1 MALDLQH
8 ARLPSGKL
16 HLGGR
21 FVDGRS
27 EHTID
32 VVFPG
37 TGESLLSYRGASATD
52 VDDAV
57 RIARQALTQGPWATK
72 IAPAERTRILWRLSE
87 LLLAHA
93 DELAELETLDTG
105 KPIGETRNIE
115 IPLSA
120 EIYQYFAGW
129 ATKVHGETI
138 PSRPG
143 LMNFTL
149 REPVGVVGVITPWN
163 FPLLMSTWKIAAAL
177 ACGNVVI
184 HKPSELTSFTAMRVA
199 ELALEAGLPEGVLQ
213 VLPGIG
219 SEAGEALVRHGG
231 VDKIS
236 FTGST
241 AVGRR
246 IMELSAGNLKRLT
259 LELGGK
265 SPNVVFADADIE
277 AAVRGA
283 VNAIFYN
290 KGEVCSAGSRLLVER
305 SIKDEF
311 LEKVK
316 DRAGKLLAT
325 QGNPLNP
332 KTRLGPQVSQAQMEK
347 VLGYIE
353 KGEAEGAKL
362 VFGGGRN
369 TDAGSGFFVKPTIF
383 DGVTNDMTIAREEI
397 FGPVVSTIA
406 FDSVEEA
413 AVLANS
419 NEYGLAAGVWTRD
432 VKKALRA
439 AKTLRAGTVWVNT
452 FNAFD
457 AAMPFGGFKASG
469 FGRELGRRALDSYTE
484 TKSVWVDLS

>member
-1 MALDLQH
+1 MALELQH

-16 HLGGR
+16 HIGGR
-21 FVDGRS
+21 PVDGRS
-27 EHTID
+27 ENTID

-37 TGESLLSYRGASATD
+37 TGESVLSFRGASTAD

-57 RIARQALTQGPWATK
+57 RIARQALTQGPWSTK

-87 LLLAHA
+87 LLLTHA

-143 LMNFTL
+143 MMNFTL

-213 VLPGIG
+213 VLPGTG
-219 SEAGEALVRHGG
+219 PEAGEAMVRHGG
-231 VDKIS
+231 IDKIS

-283 VNAIFYN
+283 VNGIFYN
-290 KGEVCSAGSRLLVER
+290 KGEVCSAGSRLLIER

-311 LEKVK
+311 LEKVT
-316 DRAGKLLAT
+316 DRAGKLLAS
-325 QGNPLNP
+325 QGNPLHP
-332 KTRLGPQVSQAQMEK
+332 RTRLGPQISQTQMEK

-353 KGEAEGAKL
+353 KGQAEGAKL

-383 DGVTNDMTIAREEI
+383 DGVTNEMVIAKEEI
-397 FGPVVSTIA
+397 FGPVVSAIA

-413 AVLANS
+413 AVLANA
-419 NEYGLAAGVWTRD
+419 NDYGLAAGVWTRD

-439 AKTLRAGTVWVNT
+439 AKALKAGTVWVNT
-452 FNAFD
+452 YNVFD

-469 FGRELGRRALDSYTE
+469 FGRELGMQALDSYTE